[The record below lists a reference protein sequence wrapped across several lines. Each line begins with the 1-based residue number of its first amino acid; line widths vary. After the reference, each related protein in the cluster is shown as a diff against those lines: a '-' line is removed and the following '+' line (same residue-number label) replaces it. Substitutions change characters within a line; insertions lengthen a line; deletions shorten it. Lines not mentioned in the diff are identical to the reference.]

1 MSSTK
6 SFFPSLGS
14 FKTLILYSLI
24 RRSILARYSSLNN
37 KYRHIQFN
45 DLHSVYWSINI
56 LDQYSHIVY
65 QFNIFQIDLYLSRLV
80 TTVHVLLY
88 GQNYNIIRTYKL
100 ASCFF
105 QRHQKIIPKY
115 FRQIKLCMWQAWRVK
130 TKYKHFV
137 AKGLFNFTRKHNRGV
152 PFIWNVN
159 NASCD
164 AHVA

>member
-45 DLHSVYWSINI
+45 DLHSVYWSIDI

-65 QFNIFQIDLYLSRLV
+65 QFNIFQNDLYLSRLV

-88 GQNYNIIRTYKL
+88 GQNYKIIRTYKL

-105 QRHQKIIPKY
+105 NV
-115 FRQIKLCMWQAWRVK
+115 IKRSFLNTSDRLSYACDKPEEWKLNISILWLRVYLISQGSTIEVSHLYEMWIMQAAM
-130 TKYKHFV
+130 HM
-137 AKGLFNFTRKHNRGV
+137 
-152 PFIWNVN
+152 
-159 NASCD
+159 
-164 AHVA
+164 